1 MGGRNDIE
9 HRSIGLVVVGG
20 NTSWERMS
28 ISAIMAV
35 SRAGLC
41 SWRREYAISILLILI
56 SRRYSCIVSS
66 LFRLKKYSSI
76 GKKVTGSWQ
85 AYFRQRS
92 KRGFFV
98 SQDESTQPRASSA
111 FWSAPESNGRGGCCP
126 IAWRYGGCGGARTR
140 GKKVWPETV
149 GPLWWS
155 EGSSGVRAK
164 GDYVAHHV
172 KVSVSELCQQGLFL
186 SNPNG

>member
-9 HRSIGLVVVGG
+9 HRSIGLVVVGV

-111 FWSAPESNGRGGCCP
+111 FWSAPESNGRGVLSDSMTVWWM
-126 IAWRYGGCGGARTR
+126 WRGQNKGEKGLTRDCGSSLVIRR
-140 GKKVWPETV
+140 EQ
-149 GPLWWS
+149 WS
-155 EGSSGVRAK
+155 ESKR
-164 GDYVAHHV
+164 
-172 KVSVSELCQQGLFL
+172 
-186 SNPNG
+186 